1 MKTQIENSLIN
12 NQEDQYGVRYFNY
25 SYIKTMQK
33 QEEIIYIHIYKINLK
48 NNIRTRELSQ
58 HFSAAYLK
66 WGSPI

>member
-48 NNIRTRELSQ
+48 NNIRTIYINTFISICSNPR
-58 HFSAAYLK
+58 HVVV
-66 WGSPI
+66 